1 MSNKKIKQ
9 DYLNKIKE
17 LHKHDKLYYEE
28 SSPTISDKDYD
39 SLKIEVINLEKKYKY
54 LKNNLSPSITV
65 GFKPSRNFLKSKHR
79 VQMLSLSN
87 AFNEEDLINFEK
99 KNNKLFK

>member
-17 LHKHDKLYYEE
+17 LHKHNKLYYEE

-39 SLKIEVINLEKKYKY
+39 LLKIEVINLEKKYKY
-54 LKNNLSPSITV
+54 LRNNLSPSTTV

-99 KNNKLFK
+99 KNNKLF